1 MTKEQQVR
9 EESVRRD
16 DYLSELNEAQ
26 RRAVEHTGSPLLIL
40 AGAGSGKTKALTYK
54 AAHLVD
60 TGKATPEQILLVTF
74 TNKAAEEMR
83 KRVEGVAGVRLP
95 NVGTFHSMSAR
106 ILRRDG
112 QEIGISPE
120 FVIYDASD
128 QEDLVKTIVREREID
143 EKRFRPKAVLSSIS
157 EAKQEML
164 DPLKYN
170 SLARGP
176 FQEVVSA
183 VYGEYQK
190 RLKQYNALDFEDLL
204 FKTVELWQKRKDIL
218 EKYREIFRH
227 VFVDEYQDT
236 NTTQYTLTKLIVG
249 PRRQLTVVGDASQSI
264 YKWRGADYR
273 NILKLK
279 QDYADLTEIRLEQN
293 YRSTQTILDAA
304 HNVINN
310 NKSHPILALWTET
323 GQGEKIKLIEAY
335 SASDEAKRVTLE
347 IGELR
352 NSGYKWEEI
361 VILYRTNAQSRALE
375 EGLIRQSIPYVLVG
389 GTKFYERKE
398 VKDVLAYLRVML
410 NPEDEVS
417 RKRAEKAGKRR
428 LANLLVIRET
438 FETSKHTTGEILD
451 KILTE
456 TKYLEKYDEE
466 VEEDFVRIENVKEL
480 LAVASEFPNLSE
492 FLENVAL
499 VQSEYYAGE
508 KAKSRKD
515 KNTKTDAITLMTLHA
530 AKGLEFR
537 AVFLVGLEE
546 GLFPHSRSMADKEEM
561 EEERRLAYVGITRAK
576 ERLYLTYAK
585 QRMVWGTGGAQI
597 RSRFI
602 DEIDASLMDIQLSPI
617 IGLRKNE
624 AGLDWIQA
632 GIQTKRSGIRIDA
645 LTDSTLESFLSGELS
660 VEELLDQ

>member
-1 MTKEQQVR
+1 MRQ
-9 EESVRRD
+9 D

-26 RRAVEHTGSPLLIL
+26 RRAVEHSGGPLLIL

-54 AAHLVD
+54 AAHLVT
-60 TGKATPEQILLVTF
+60 TGKAKPEQILLVTF

-83 KRVEGVAGVRLP
+83 KRVERVAGVRLP

-128 QEDLVKTIVREREID
+128 QEDLVKTILREREID
-143 EKRFRPKAVLSSIS
+143 EKRFKPRAIMAMIA

-164 DPLKYN
+164 DPLTYN
-170 SLARGP
+170 NLARGP
-176 FQEVVSA
+176 FQEIVSM
-183 VYGEYQK
+183 VYSEYQK

-204 FKTVELWQKRKDIL
+204 FKTVELWQKRKEVL
-218 EKYREIFRH
+218 EKYQEIFQH

-279 QDYADLTEIRLEQN
+279 QDYVDLTEIRLEQN

-310 NKSHPILALWTET
+310 NKSHPILALWTEA
-323 GQGEKIKLIEAY
+323 GRGEKIKLIEAY
-335 SASDEAKRVTLE
+335 SAGDEAKRIILE

-352 NSGYKWEEI
+352 NAGYKWEEI
-361 VILYRTNAQSRALE
+361 AILYRTNAQSRALE
-375 EGLIRQSIPYVLVG
+375 EGLIRQGIPYVLVG

-410 NPEDEVS
+410 NSEDEVS

-428 LANLLVIRET
+428 LANLLLTQEKYEIK
-438 FETSKHTTGEILD
+438 KHTTSEIMD
-451 KILTE
+451 TILTV
-456 TKYLEKYDEE
+456 TKYLEKYDEDI
-466 VEEDFVRIENVKEL
+466 EEDLARIENVKEL
-480 LAVASEFPNLSE
+480 LAVANEFPDLSE

-508 KAKSRKD
+508 IAKSRRD
-515 KNTKTDAITLMTLHA
+515 KNTKTEAITLMTLHA

-546 GLFPHSRSMADKEEM
+546 GLFPHSRSMADREEM

-602 DEIDASLMDIQLSPI
+602 DEIDESLIDIQPSPI
-617 IGLRKNE
+617 IGLHKNE
-624 AGLDWIQA
+624 IRLDWPQANIQ
-632 GIQTKRSGIRIDA
+632 IKKSGIRIDA
-645 LTDSTLESFLSGELS
+645 LADEKLESFLSGELS
-660 VEELLDQ
+660 VEELLNQ